1 MQPKFFPT
9 PADFRAWL
17 AQNHASETE
26 LWVGFYKKGSG
37 KPSITWPESVD
48 QALCFGWI
56 DGVRKTIDAESYVI
70 RFTPRRRRSIWSNVN
85 IRRASELIST
95 GLMQAAGKR
104 AFEARDPAKSGVYS
118 FERSKPAKLPPAVK
132 KVFMANKRAW
142 KFFQSQPPGYRALV
156 TNWIITAKQET
167 TRDRR
172 LATLINDSAAG
183 QRIAQFRPPDRKKN
197 QGNE

>member
-1 MQPKFFPT
+1 MEPKFFPT

-17 AQNHASETE
+17 EENHTSEKE
-26 LWVGFYKKGSG
+26 LWVGFYRKGTG

-56 DGVRKTIDAESYVI
+56 DGIRKTLDAESYVI
-70 RFTPRRRRSIWSNVN
+70 RFTPRRRGSVWSNVN
-85 IRRASELIST
+85 TRRAGELISD

-104 AFEARDPAKSGVYS
+104 AFEARDPVKSGIYS
-118 FERSKPAKLPPAVK
+118 FERTKPAKLPPAVK
-132 KVFMANKRAW
+132 KVFMADKRAW

-156 TNWIITAKQET
+156 TNWVITAKQEA

-172 LATLINDSAAG
+172 LATLMKDSAEG
-183 QRIAQFRPPDRKKN
+183 KRIAQFRPLKKKKT
-197 QGNE
+197 

>member
-9 PADFRAWL
+9 PADWRSWL
-17 AQNHASETE
+17 EQNHESEAE
-26 LWVGFYKKGSG
+26 VWVGFYKKGTG

-56 DGVRKTIDAESYVI
+56 DGIRKTIDDESYVI
-70 RFTPRRRRSIWSNVN
+70 RFTPRRRGSIWSNVN
-85 IRRASELIST
+85 TRRAGELISV
-95 GLMQAAGKR
+95 GLMQAAGKK
-104 AFEARDPAKSGVYS
+104 AFDSRDPAKSGIYS
-118 FERSKPAKLPPAVK
+118 FERTKPAKLPPAVK

-156 TNWIITAKQET
+156 TNWVLTAKQEA

-172 LATLINDSAAG
+172 LATLIKDSAAG
-183 QRIAQFRPPDRKKN
+183 QRIAQLRPPEKKTR
-197 QGNE
+197 

>member
-1 MQPKFFPT
+1 MQTRFFPT
-9 PADFRAWL
+9 PADWRAWL
-17 AQNHASETE
+17 ERNHESETE
-26 LWVGFYKKGSG
+26 LWVGFYKKGTG

-70 RFTPRRRRSIWSNVN
+70 RFTPRRRGSIWSNVN
-85 IRRASELIST
+85 IRKVGELIDA
-95 GLMQAAGKR
+95 GLMQAAGMR
-104 AFEARDPAKSGVYS
+104 AFEARDPVKTGIYS
-118 FERSKPAKLPPAVK
+118 FERTKPAKLPAAVK

-156 TNWIITAKQET
+156 TNWVITAKQEA

-172 LATLINDSAAG
+172 LATLMKDSAAG
-183 QRIAQFRPPDRKKN
+183 LRIAQFRPLEKKSR
-197 QGNE
+197 

>member
-1 MQPKFFPT
+1 MEPKFFPT

-17 AQNHASETE
+17 EENHTSEKE
-26 LWVGFYKKGSG
+26 LWVGFYRKGTG

-56 DGVRKTIDAESYVI
+56 DGIRKTLDAESYVI
-70 RFTPRRRRSIWSNVN
+70 RFTPRRRGSIWSNVN
-85 IRRASELIST
+85 TRRAGELISD

-104 AFEARDPAKSGVYS
+104 AFEARDPVKSGIYS
-118 FERSKPAKLPPAVK
+118 FERTKPAKLPPAVK

-156 TNWIITAKQET
+156 TNWVITAKQEA

-172 LATLINDSAAG
+172 LATLMKDSAEG
-183 QRIAQFRPPDRKKN
+183 KRIAQFRPLEKKKTRTN
-197 QGNE
+197 

>member
-1 MQPKFFPT
+1 MEPKFFPT

-17 AQNHASETE
+17 EENHTSEKE
-26 LWVGFYKKGSG
+26 LWVGFYRKGTG

-56 DGVRKTIDAESYVI
+56 DGIRKTLDAESYVI
-70 RFTPRRRRSIWSNVN
+70 RFTPRRRGSIWSNVN
-85 IRRASELIST
+85 TRRAGELISD

-104 AFEARDPAKSGVYS
+104 AFEARDPVKSGIYS
-118 FERSKPAKLPPAVK
+118 FERTKPAKLPPAMK

-172 LATLINDSAAG
+172 LATLMKDSAEG
-183 QRIAQFRPPDRKKN
+183 RRIAQFRPLKKKKT
-197 QGNE
+197 

>member
-9 PADFRAWL
+9 PADWRAWL
-17 AQNHASETE
+17 EKNHESETE
-26 LWVGFYKKGSG
+26 LWVGFYKKGTG

-70 RFTPRRRRSIWSNVN
+70 RFTPRRRGSIWSNVN
-85 IRRASELIST
+85 IRRAGELVST

-104 AFEARDPAKSGVYS
+104 AFDARDPAKSGIYS
-118 FERSKPAKLPPAVK
+118 FERTKPAKLPPAVK
-132 KVFMANKRAW
+132 KVFMANKGAW
-142 KFFQSQPPGYRALV
+142 KFFQSQPPGYRAIV
-156 TNWIITAKQET
+156 TNWIITAKQEA

-172 LATLINDSAAG
+172 LATLMKDSAEG
-183 QRIAQFRPPDRKKN
+183 KRIAQLRPAEKKKPMK
-197 QGNE
+197 